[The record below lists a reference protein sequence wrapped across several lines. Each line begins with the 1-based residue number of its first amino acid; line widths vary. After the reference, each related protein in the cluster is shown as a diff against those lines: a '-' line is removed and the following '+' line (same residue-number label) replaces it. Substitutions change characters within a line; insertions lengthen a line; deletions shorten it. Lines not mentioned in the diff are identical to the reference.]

1 LFEAPFTDTPL
12 FDDPSLTPFFVGFLP
27 RYTDMG
33 TIVVGKLQSGAIKR
47 GQKLVVMP
55 NKVR

>member
-1 LFEAPFTDTPL
+1 
-12 FDDPSLTPFFVGFLP
+12 
-27 RYTDMG
+27 MG